1 MKKRILLIISA
12 FLLFSGCGIPTLFN
26 VTTKIE
32 TITNSDT
39 EINAKITVTDTERL
53 DWITPNRGPSL
64 MLAYVI
70 TNEASLPS
78 NSAISQF
85 STLYVRKP
93 NGRNVITIDVY
104 ENGLFPNA
112 SDELTQSIFP
122 FSDLGKNKFRSPNY
136 MATAK
141 DRTDPNSKFTLKLEG
156 DHLTFSFDDDSY
168 QVYSFLKT
176 LHRYNGEPFVK
187 TEGVSGKDYYLGD
200 SNDSSVLYIHIFS
213 ALNVTEGDFNNVYWS
228 ELVNI
233 GSIKL
238 SE

>member
-53 DWITPNRGPSL
+53 DWITPNTGPSL

-93 NGRNVITIDVY
+93 NGRNFITKDVY
-104 ENGLFPNA
+104 ENGLFRN
-112 SDELTQSIFP
+112 SDDSITKSIFP
-122 FSDLGKNKFRSPNY
+122 F
-136 MATAK
+136 
-141 DRTDPNSKFTLKLEG
+141 
-156 DHLTFSFDDDSY
+156 
-168 QVYSFLKT
+168 
-176 LHRYNGEPFVK
+176 
-187 TEGVSGKDYYLGD
+187 
-200 SNDSSVLYIHIFS
+200 
-213 ALNVTEGDFNNVYWS
+213 
-228 ELVNI
+228 
-233 GSIKL
+233 
-238 SE
+238 